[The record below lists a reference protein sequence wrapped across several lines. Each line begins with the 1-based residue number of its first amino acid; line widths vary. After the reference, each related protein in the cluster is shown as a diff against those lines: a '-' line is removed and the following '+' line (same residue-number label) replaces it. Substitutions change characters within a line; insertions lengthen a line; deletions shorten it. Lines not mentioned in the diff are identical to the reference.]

1 MEKDIDILSY
11 YFCFI
16 RNRVKIFLLI
26 ILFSVS
32 GVFYSLIQ
40 QRVWSGSFEIVMQQ
54 SNDNK
59 KSLVSSSSADLID
72 IINFDGSSSDSTELE
87 ILRSPLVLTP
97 VYDFYNNL
105 LKSQNLKKVSYER
118 GFISKLNISP
128 KKGSQVLKVSFEDT
142 DKEIIVKTLNKLSD
156 EYQDYSKSGRKKTL
170 NNSINFIN
178 SQLKLARLNSEKSMK
193 DLQTFNVKHS
203 LGTFDGFVLGG
214 ENIPSMGERPRRF
227 NDKFKYLASLES
239 EIVRMKGIYKPDAQI
254 LKNLIR
260 SKEEYE
266 KSLKRPSEILNQY
279 RNKISKATFDEEIYR
294 SLVKQLYLLEFE
306 KARNVEAWQ
315 LISNPKILDIPVRP
329 NRKKIVFLS
338 ASSGLLI
345 SFLFFMF
352 LDKKSDLLFT
362 RNDFNKVLPYPL
374 LKTISKDN
382 STWLDNL
389 TIILESI
396 KAKNKK
402 FNLLPLIPEDS
413 ELFNTFASF
422 FKSNFKNGVLL
433 KKNDINS
440 LKEFESIILFTS
452 AGLITKTNLN
462 LFLEEVKLLD
472 IDIKG
477 FVYLDP
483 YLKDTSL

>member
-1 MEKDIDILSY
+1 
-11 YFCFI
+11 
-16 RNRVKIFLLI
+16 
-26 ILFSVS
+26 
-32 GVFYSLIQ
+32 
-40 QRVWSGSFEIVMQQ
+40 
-54 SNDNK
+54 
-59 KSLVSSSSADLID
+59 
-72 IINFDGSSSDSTELE
+72 
-87 ILRSPLVLTP
+87 
-97 VYDFYNNL
+97 
-105 LKSQNLKKVSYER
+105 
-118 GFISKLNISP
+118 
-128 KKGSQVLKVSFEDT
+128 
-142 DKEIIVKTLNKLSD
+142 
-156 EYQDYSKSGRKKTL
+156 
-170 NNSINFIN
+170 
-178 SQLKLARLNSEKSMK
+178 
-193 DLQTFNVKHS
+193 
-203 LGTFDGFVLGG
+203 
-214 ENIPSMGERPRRF
+214 
-227 NDKFKYLASLES
+227 
-239 EIVRMKGIYKPDAQI
+239 
-254 LKNLIR
+254 
-260 SKEEYE
+260 
-266 KSLKRPSEILNQY
+266 
-279 RNKISKATFDEEIYR
+279 
-294 SLVKQLYLLEFE
+294 
-306 KARNVEAWQ
+306 
-315 LISNPKILDIPVRP
+315 
-329 NRKKIVFLS
+329 
-338 ASSGLLI
+338 
-345 SFLFFMF
+345 MF